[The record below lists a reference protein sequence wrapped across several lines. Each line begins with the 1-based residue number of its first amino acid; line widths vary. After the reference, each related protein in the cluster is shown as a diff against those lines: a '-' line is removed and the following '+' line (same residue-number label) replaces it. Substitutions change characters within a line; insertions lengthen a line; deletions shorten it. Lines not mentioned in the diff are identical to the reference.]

1 MQKEVKAA
9 EKALSENEENTEQR
23 GQTDESEEPSTLFS
37 KELENMKLK
46 LKAANKE
53 LDSDKLKKYDDKMK
67 ASANSYT
74 AVMKQADA
82 QMRQLQQGTPGCPKS

>member
-1 MQKEVKAA
+1 MYKRQ
-9 EKALSENEENTEQR
+9 
-23 GQTDESEEPSTLFS
+23 LFS

-74 AVMKQADA
+74 CLLYTSRCV
-82 QMRQLQQGTPGCPKS
+82 